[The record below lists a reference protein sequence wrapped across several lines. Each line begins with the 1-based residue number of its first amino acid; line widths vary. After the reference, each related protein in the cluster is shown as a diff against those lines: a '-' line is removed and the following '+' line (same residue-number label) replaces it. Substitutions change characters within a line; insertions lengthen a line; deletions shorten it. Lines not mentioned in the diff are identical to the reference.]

1 MASKF
6 MQVPD
11 EEVER
16 LAKAHGPRSI
26 AAQVLAELRAQRAK
40 DRQVFAFR
48 FGPFWIAGPG
58 LTRGPRRKCSNS
70 PKRSRGLEGHVI
82 RSVRE
87 TVGSRSLLRPSP
99 DAASSRPSVRNDCS
113 EQSCA
118 ACRSNPRPP
127 ANDERSECNRR
138 ALQATFTSQPPPAC
152 RLSELGQGRHR
163 EIGVALHAGQAGLR
177 RT

>member
-48 FGPFWIAGPG
+48 FGPFWIAGP
-58 LTRGPRRKCSNS
+58 
-70 PKRSRGLEGHVI
+70 V
-82 RSVRE
+82 
-87 TVGSRSLLRPSP
+87 P
-99 DAASSRPSVRNDCS
+99 DA
-113 EQSCA
+113 
-118 ACRSNPRPP
+118 
-127 ANDERSECNRR
+127 
-138 ALQATFTSQPPPAC
+138 
-152 RLSELGQGRHR
+152 
-163 EIGVALHAGQAGLR
+163 
-177 RT
+177 RTEAEMLEFAEEDQED

>member
-48 FGPFWIAGPG
+48 FGPFWIAGPVPDARTEAEMLEFAG
-58 LTRGPRRKCSNS
+58 
-70 PKRSRGLEGHVI
+70 SRGLESHFIHSI
-82 RSVRE
+82 RGMAV
-87 TVGSRSLLRPSP
+87 SRSLLRPSL
-99 DAASSRPSVRNDCS
+99 DAASSHPLVRSDYS

-118 ACRSNPRPP
+118 ACRST
-127 ANDERSECNRR
+127 
-138 ALQATFTSQPPPAC
+138 LPPP
-152 RLSELGQGRHR
+152 SE
-163 EIGVALHAGQAGLR
+163 
-177 RT
+177 